1 MSQGDRQLPP
11 LFHQHSWYSRP
22 ADFSPFFPLCLPH
35 VSSGQRYGWVP
46 KTIKPELRARYP
58 FLPDTTRQPNDKSV
72 TEFEIMH
79 GALNSTLSLSIYR
92 ACVVCVSLCM
102 CVRVL
107 CVFVCK
113 LIFFVF
119 FFLLTICRRRV
130 RSFARLLLFQSG
142 ERNHRYGLGRQPGEA
157 LCPQGQDFEICQDLD
172 GLLNWRRSE

>member
-22 ADFSPFFPLCLPH
+22 ADFPP
-35 VSSGQRYGWVP
+35 SS
-46 KTIKPELRARYP
+46 L
-58 FLPDTTRQPNDKSV
+58 
-72 TEFEIMH
+72 
-79 GALNSTLSLSIYR
+79 
-92 ACVVCVSLCM
+92 CVSLTCHQASDM
-102 CVRVL
+102 GGSRRPSSRSCAPDIRSCRTPPASRTTRASRNLKSCTAPSTVRSLFLSIARVWSVYLCACACVCYACSYVNL
-107 CVFVCK
+107 P
-113 LIFFVF
+113 VF